1 MATNQTRGTRKTRV
15 EIPLMFSFIPAG
27 FPSPAEDYIE
37 TLIDLNE
44 MLITNPVATYLMRVQ
59 GLSMIE
65 AGIFPQ
71 DIIVVDRSEDPQNGD
86 VVVAVV
92 DGEFNVKRFHR
103 RDWKILL
110 LSDNPDYPA
119 IVVPELAE
127 FTIWGVVTN
136 VIHPMKRCL
145 P

>member
-1 MATNQTRGTRKTRV
+1 MLINQRQGSRSARV
-15 EIPLMFSFIPAG
+15 KIPLLFSSIPAG

-37 TLIDLNE
+37 AMIDLNE
-44 MLITNPVATYLMRVQ
+44 LLITNPVATYLMRVQ

-65 AGIFPQ
+65 GGIFPQ
-71 DIIVVDRSEDPQNGD
+71 DIIVVDRSIDAQNGD

-92 DGEFNVKRFHR
+92 DGEYNVKRLYHQEGQ
-103 RDWKILL
+103 IML
-110 LSDNPDYPA
+110 LSDNPDYPP

-127 FTIWGVVTN
+127 LTIWGVVTN
-136 VIHPMKRCL
+136 VIHQVKRCL

>member
-1 MATNQTRGTRKTRV
+1 MLINQRKGSRTKRV
-15 EIPLMFSFIPAG
+15 KIPLLFSSIPAG

-37 TLIDLNE
+37 AMIDLNE
-44 MLITNPVATYLMRVQ
+44 LLITNPVATYLMRVQ

-65 AGIFPQ
+65 GGIFPQ
-71 DIIVVDRSEDPQNGD
+71 DIIVVDRSIDAQNGD

-92 DGEFNVKRFHR
+92 DGEYNVKRLYHQEGQ
-103 RDWKILL
+103 IML
-110 LSDNPDYPA
+110 LSDNPDYPP

-127 FTIWGVVTN
+127 LTIWGVVTN
-136 VIHPMKRCL
+136 VIHQVKRCL